1 MNALESM
8 VVQHYSSDPR
18 SDSFGQNDLTP
29 CDLIGSI
36 PKARGISA

>member
-8 VVQHYSSDPR
+8 VVQRYSCDPR
-18 SDSFGQNDLTP
+18 SDSFGQNDSAP

-36 PKARGISA
+36 PKARGVSA